1 MNFYFPE
8 SCDTA
13 IQLDALSDK
22 LLSRSEFEDERK
34 VLVFPITSFRVNTID
49 IDEKNDVY
57 SIHLENIPSTFSIIN
72 LIMTF
77 SYVLKT

>member
-13 IQLDALSDK
+13 IQLDAFSDK
-22 LLSRSEFEDERK
+22 LLSLSEFEDERE
-34 VLVFPITSFRVNTID
+34 VLVFPMISFRVNTID
-49 IDEKNDVY
+49 IDEKNGVY
-57 SIHLENIPSTFSIIN
+57 SNHLKNIPSTFSIIN

-77 SYVLKT
+77 SYVLKP